1 MTELAIE
8 IREPLDLPMVQVFV
22 GEEAADGLDDALE
35 KLPNGATV
43 FAWLDDLRIEGD
55 ISSKELLARCPGFVA
70 PTGEQPWDNYFTIFV
85 RGNVEITGVLEVN
98 QYYDVYVRGNVR
110 ARSILSHT
118 GNLLATG
125 SVTADEVMAF
135 ECNEEG
141 GLLHGASCDVP
152 VLCHFGGGD
161 WVVDNQNGKTIH
173 GEVWDDPD
181 FVALLEVLKGLG
193 VGSTPRDAFRGVREL
208 VRSGRINELLRALGV
223 ASRQT

>member
-8 IREPLDLPMVQVFV
+8 IREPLDLPMVQGFV

-110 ARSILSHT
+110 ARSTRAISSPPDRSRPTRSWRSNATKKAACSMVPPATFPCSATSVAAIGWSTTRT
-118 GNLLATG
+118 GRPFT
-125 SVTADEVMAF
+125 E
-135 ECNEEG
+135 
-141 GLLHGASCDVP
+141 
-152 VLCHFGGGD
+152 
-161 WVVDNQNGKTIH
+161 
-173 GEVWDDPD
+173 
-181 FVALLEVLKGLG
+181 
-193 VGSTPRDAFRGVREL
+193 
-208 VRSGRINELLRALGV
+208 RSGTTPTSWLC
-223 ASRQT
+223 